1 MKKYFSLFVG
11 FLLTIVATLTGAAG
25 NVIMAAAA
33 ADLPDAGK
41 TTAGDG
47 VETVNDV
54 SNSGA
59 SSVTHSEQYGD
70 EDFHVTDLDTKVMK
84 IRPMSTPLEQIT
96 RGKGG
101 RHINSLITKYYSV
114 GTRPIY
120 TTLKEATT
128 AQASGDRTTIKV
140 DDINL
145 FTEDDT
151 IRVVGVPGVYDD
163 KGVRYEEGDL
173 IPDLMLKV
181 IGVDETTGDLTVFAV
196 NGNQDSSK
204 NSIWLPVIAKG
215 TRLVRM
221 GKACSEFDAQTGMF
235 VNLPTAEEQY
245 CQNFMLQV
253 EQSTF
258 EKLWKNEANWT
269 FSDLEEE
276 GVYDF
281 KVSRELTSLFGVKNA
296 IKHASKKQ
304 QITYFTKGIWWMA
317 GKDITLGHWE
327 GTGDTAKL
335 VIDEGDLV
343 DFSKDLFI
351 GVASTKRKVLFAGS
365 DMVAAISKIKS
376 ERFRAKETVAIWDL
390 RFTSFKTDFGE
401 VLLIHHELFDQA
413 GMSDYG
419 FALEDGYL
427 EKRIFMAFEKS
438 ALDLKKAGIRNSE
451 ARVLQE
457 VSCLVLKNARAHAR
471 VQLAPKPAEES
482 LDDEDGDGGLGA

>member
-1 MKKYFSLFVG
+1 MKTIGKYFSLIVG
-11 FLLTIVATLTGAAG
+11 FLLTVVATLTGAAG
-25 NVIMAAAA
+25 NVVMAAAA
-33 ADLPDAGK
+33 MSEMPEAGK
-41 TTAGDG
+41 TVAGDG
-47 VETVNDV
+47 VEAVNDITK
-54 SNSGA
+54 SGA
-59 SSVTHSEQYGD
+59 SSVTLSETEGE

-101 RHINSLITKYYSV
+101 RHIKSLVTKYYSV
-114 GTRPIY
+114 GTRPVS
-120 TTLKEATT
+120 TTLNTAVT

-140 DDINL
+140 DDPNL

-151 IRVVGVPGVYDD
+151 IRVVGVPGVYND
-163 KGVRYEEGDL
+163 KGVKYASGDL
-173 IPDLMLKV
+173 IPDLELKV
-181 IGVDETTGDLTVFAV
+181 VGVDETTGDLTVFAV
-196 NGNQDSSK
+196 NGNLDTNSK
-204 NSIWLPVIAKG
+204 AIWLPKIDKG
-215 TRLVRM
+215 TRLLRM

-235 VNLPTAEEQY
+235 TNLPTAEEQY
-245 CQNFMLQV
+245 CQNYMLQV

-269 FSDLEEE
+269 FSDMEEE
-276 GVYDF
+276 AVYDF
-281 KVSRELTSLFGVKNA
+281 KVTRELTSLFGVKNA
-296 IKHASKKQ
+296 IQHASKKN

-317 GKDITLGHWE
+317 GKDITLGHYE
-327 GTGDTAKL
+327 EKNGKQEL

-365 DMVAAISKIKS
+365 DFVAAISKIKS
-376 ERFRAKETVAIWDL
+376 DRFRAKETVAIWDL

-401 VLLIHHELFDQA
+401 VLLIHHELFDEA

-427 EKRIFMAFEKS
+427 EKRIFLAFEKS
-438 ALDLKKAGIRNSE
+438 ALDLKKSGIRNSN
-451 ARVLQE
+451 AVVLQE

-471 VQLAPKPAEES
+471 VQIAPKPQEEEM
-482 LDDEDGDGGLGA
+482 D

>member
-1 MKKYFSLFVG
+1 MKKYFSLIVG
-11 FLLTIVATLTGAAG
+11 FLLTVVATLTGAAG
-25 NVIMAAAA
+25 NVIMAATAS
-33 ADLPDAGK
+33 DLPDAGK

-47 VETVNDV
+47 VESVEDV
-54 SNSGA
+54 TNSGA
-59 SSVTHSEQYGD
+59 SSVTHTEQYGD
-70 EDFHVTDLDTKVMK
+70 EDFHVTDLDTKIMK

-101 RHINSLITKYYSV
+101 RHIRSMKTKYYSV
-114 GTRPIY
+114 GTRPLY

-128 AQASGDRTTIKV
+128 AQATGDRVTIKV
-140 DDINL
+140 DDTNL

-151 IRVVGVPGVYDD
+151 IRVVGVSAITND
-163 KGVRYEEGDL
+163 KGVAYKSGDL

-181 IGVDETTGDLTVFAV
+181 IGVDEKTGDLSVFAV
-196 NGNQDSSK
+196 NGNLDG
-204 NSIWLPVIAKG
+204 NSNPIWVPVIAKG
-215 TRLVRM
+215 TRLLRM
-221 GKACSEFDAQTGMF
+221 GKACSEFDRQTGMF
-235 VNLPTAEEQY
+235 TNLPTAEEQY

-258 EKLWKNEANWT
+258 EKMWQNEANWT
-269 FSDLEEE
+269 FSDLDEEA
-276 GVYDF
+276 VYDF
-281 KVSRELTSLFGVKNA
+281 KVTRELTSLFGVKA
-296 IKHASKKQ
+296 EIRHASKKQ

-327 GTGDTAKL
+327 GADADAKL
-335 VIDEGDLV
+335 VIDESDLV

-365 DMVAAISKIKS
+365 DFVAAISKIKS

-413 GMSDYG
+413 GMPEYG

-427 EKRIFMAFEKS
+427 EKRIFLAFEKS
-438 ALDLKKAGIRNSE
+438 ALDLRKAGIRNSE
-451 ARVLQE
+451 AEIIQE

-471 VQLAPKPAEES
+471 VMIAPKPE
-482 LDDEDGDGGLGA
+482 GD

>member
-1 MKKYFSLFVG
+1 MREMKKYFSLIVG

-33 ADLPDAGK
+33 SDLPDAGK

-47 VETVNDV
+47 VEAVDDV
-54 SNSGA
+54 TNSGA
-59 SSVTHSEQYGD
+59 SSVTHTEQYGE
-70 EDFHVTDLDTKVMK
+70 EDFHVTDLDTKIMK

-101 RHINSLITKYYSV
+101 RHIRSMVTKYYSV
-114 GTRPIY
+114 GTRPLY

-128 AQASGDRTTIKV
+128 AQATGDRVTIKV
-140 DDINL
+140 DDVNL

-151 IRVVGVPGVYDD
+151 IRVVGVPAITND
-163 KGVRYEEGDL
+163 KGVAYQEGDL
-173 IPDLMLKV
+173 KPDLMLKV
-181 IGVDETTGDLTVFAV
+181 IGVDEKTGDLTVFAV
-196 NGNQDSSK
+196 NGTMDSTTQTP
-204 NSIWLPVIAKG
+204 IWVPVIAKG
-215 TRLVRM
+215 TRLLRM

-258 EKLWKNEANWT
+258 ERMWQNEANWT
-269 FSDLEEE
+269 FSDLDEEA
-276 GVYDF
+276 VYDF
-281 KVSRELTSLFGVKNA
+281 KVTRELSSLFGVKAA

-327 GTGDTAKL
+327 GTDDTAKL
-335 VIDEGDLV
+335 VIDESDLV

-365 DMVAAISKIKS
+365 DLVAAISKIKS

-413 GMSDYG
+413 GMSEYG

-427 EKRIFMAFEKS
+427 EKRIFLSFEKS
-438 ALDLKKAGIRNSE
+438 QLDLKKAGIRNSTAE
-451 ARVLQE
+451 VLQE

-471 VQLAPKPAEES
+471 VQIAPKPA
-482 LDDEDGDGGLGA
+482 GD

>member
-1 MKKYFSLFVG
+1 MKKYFSLIVG

-25 NVIMAAAA
+25 NVIMAATAS
-33 ADLPDAGK
+33 DLPDAGK

-47 VETVNDV
+47 VEAVDDV
-54 SNSGA
+54 TNSGA
-59 SSVTHSEQYGD
+59 SSVTHTEKYAD
-70 EDFHVTDLDTKVMK
+70 EDFHVTDLDTKIMK

-101 RHINSLITKYYSV
+101 RHIRSMNTKYYSV
-114 GTRPIY
+114 GTRPLY

-128 AQASGDRTTIKV
+128 AQATGDRVTIKV
-140 DDINL
+140 DDVNL

-151 IRVVGVPGVYDD
+151 IRVVGVSAITND
-163 KGVRYEEGDL
+163 KGVAYKSGDL

-181 IGVDETTGDLTVFAV
+181 IGVDEKTGDLSVFAV
-196 NGNQDSSK
+196 NGNLDS
-204 NSIWLPVIAKG
+204 NSNPIWVPVIAKG
-215 TRLVRM
+215 TRLLRM
-221 GKACSEFDAQTGMF
+221 GKACSEFDRQTGMF
-235 VNLPTAEEQY
+235 TNLPTPEEQY

-258 EKLWKNEANWT
+258 EKMWQNEANWT
-269 FSDLEEE
+269 FSDLDEEA
-276 GVYDF
+276 VYDF
-281 KVSRELTSLFGVKNA
+281 KVTRELTSLFGVKA
-296 IKHASKKQ
+296 EIRHASKKQ

-327 GTGDTAKL
+327 GTDADAKL
-335 VIDEGDLV
+335 VIDESDLV

-365 DMVAAISKIKS
+365 DLVAAISKIKS

-413 GMSDYG
+413 GMPEYG

-427 EKRIFMAFEKS
+427 EKRIFLAFEKS
-438 ALDLKKAGIRNSE
+438 GLDLRSAGIRNSE
-451 ARVLQE
+451 AEIIQE

-471 VQLAPKPAEES
+471 VMIAPKPE
-482 LDDEDGDGGLGA
+482 GD

>member
-1 MKKYFSLFVG
+1 MMKKYFSLFVG
-11 FLLTIVATLTGAAG
+11 FLLTVVATLTGAAG
-25 NVIMAAAA
+25 DVIMAAGMS
-33 ADLPDAGK
+33 DLPDAGK
-41 TTAGDG
+41 TKAGDG
-47 VETVNDV
+47 IESVEDV
-54 SNSGA
+54 TNSGM
-59 SSVTHSEQYGD
+59 STVTLTEQEAD
-70 EDFHVTDLDTKVMK
+70 QDFHVTDLDEKIMK

-101 RHINSLITKYYSV
+101 RHINSMVTKYYSV
-114 GTRPIY
+114 GTRPVM
-120 TTLKEATT
+120 TTLKEAVV
-128 AQASGDRTTIKV
+128 AQATGDRATIKV
-140 DDINL
+140 TDADL

-163 KGVRYEEGDL
+163 KGVKYEEGDL

-181 IGVDETTGDLTVFAV
+181 VGVDEKTGDLTVFAV
-196 NGNQDSSK
+196 NGAQDSNK
-204 NSIWLPVIAKG
+204 KSIWLPAIAVG

-221 GKACSEFDAQTGMF
+221 GKACSELDAQTGMF
-235 VNLPTAEEQY
+235 TNMPTPEEQY

-276 GVYDF
+276 AVYDF
-281 KVSRELTSLFGVKNA
+281 KLTRELTSLFGVKNVVA
-296 IKHASKKQ
+296 HASKKNQ
-304 QITYFTKGIWWMA
+304 LTYFTKGIWWMA

-327 GTGDTAKL
+327 GSGDDAKL
-335 VIDEGDLV
+335 VINEDDLV

-351 GVASTKRKVLFAGS
+351 GVASSKRKVLFAGS
-365 DMVAAISKIKS
+365 DVVAAISKIKS
-376 ERFRAKETVAIWDL
+376 DRFRAKETVSIWDL

-401 VLLIHHELFDQA
+401 VLLIHHELFDQC
-413 GMSDYG
+413 GMSDMA

-427 EKRIFMAFEKS
+427 EKRFFISFQKS
-438 ALDLKKAGIRNSE
+438 SLDLKTAGIRNSE

-471 VQLAPKPAEES
+471 VSLAPKPS
-482 LDDEDGDGGLGA
+482 GD

>member
-1 MKKYFSLFVG
+1 MKKYFNLAVSLV
-11 FLLTIVATLTGAAG
+11 LTLVAMLTGAAG
-25 NVIMAAAA
+25 NVIMAAATSP
-33 ADLPDAGK
+33 LPDAGK
-41 TTAGDG
+41 TVAGGG
-47 VETVNDV
+47 VDAVDDV
-54 SNSGA
+54 TRSGA
-59 SSVTHSEQYGD
+59 GSVTLSETEGE
-70 EDFHVTDLDTKVMK
+70 EDFHVTDLDTKIMK

-101 RHINSLITKYYSV
+101 RHIDSLITKYYSV
-114 GTRPIY
+114 GTRPLY
-120 TTLKEATT
+120 TTLSEATT
-128 AQASGDRTTIKV
+128 AQASGDRVTIKV
-140 DDINL
+140 DDPNL

-151 IRVVGVPGVYDD
+151 IRVVGVPGIYDE
-163 KGVRYEEGDL
+163 KGVKYEEGDL

-181 IGVDETTGDLTVFAV
+181 VGVDDTTGDLTVFAV
-196 NGNQDSSK
+196 NGNQDASK
-204 NSIWLPVIAKG
+204 KSIWLPVIAKG
-215 TRLVRM
+215 TRLLRM

-235 VNLPTAEEQY
+235 TNLPTAEEQY

-258 EKLWKNEANWT
+258 EKLWRNEANWT
-269 FSDLEEE
+269 FSDMEEE
-276 GVYDF
+276 AVYDF
-281 KVSRELTSLFGVKNA
+281 KVTRELTSLFGVKNA
-296 IKHASKKQ
+296 LQHASKKQ

-365 DMVAAISKIKS
+365 EFVAAISKIKS

-413 GMSDYG
+413 GMPDYG

-427 EKRIFMAFEKS
+427 EKRIFIAFSKS
-438 ALDLKKAGIRNSE
+438 VLDLKKAGIRNSE
-451 ARVLQE
+451 AAVLQE

-471 VQLAPKPAEES
+471 VQIAPKPA
-482 LDDEDGDGGLGA
+482 GAGA